1 MTRPESLPA
10 TEILRVAR
18 AMQDEEGQVDLS
30 EALAK
35 FDEQGGSQITPLTRQ
50 RVVVEIDTVP
60 LSGNLDEIKFLRK
73 LWPIDKMNPPSLS
86 G

>member
-18 AMQDEEGQVDLS
+18 AVQDEEGHVDLS

-35 FDEQGGSQITPLTRQ
+35 FDE
-50 RVVVEIDTVP
+50 
-60 LSGNLDEIKFLRK
+60 
-73 LWPIDKMNPPSLS
+73 
-86 G
+86 